1 MTPAQRAGEV
11 PNERT
16 AATIAWTQVWRQRT
30 PRGLLRAGRP
40 MAHAQKRQGGWV
52 RTRTQAGAWQQPI
65 ARASMPPFGVLE
77 RCVGRLRSP
86 PSLAARAALQWR
98 PPPDGGAR
106 RRAESKAIAV
116 EFGASCTCCARPVSA
131 PGQCP
136 ARSRAGS
143 DGPPPSDSLRIV
155 RSARFARSTY
165 RANIRNPEDGHC
177 APDCGRQRACRRS
190 GSSVAA
196 A

>member
-1 MTPAQRAGEV
+1 MVHQHCPREAASTSARTSTTASNGSDGAAGRACTPT
-11 PNERT
+11 PCT
-16 AATIAWTQVWRQRT
+16 AATIAWQQVWRQRS

-136 ARSRAGS
+136 ARTRLS
-143 DGPPPSDSLRIV
+143 
-155 RSARFARSTY
+155 
-165 RANIRNPEDGHC
+165 
-177 APDCGRQRACRRS
+177 
-190 GSSVAA
+190 
-196 A
+196 